1 MNQCHWQIWNPMQ
14 SENMAKRNGSKD
26 MIDSTKTMMARII
39 KDAAGYPITV
49 NKVKI
54 KGCKLTP
61 KLSGFIA
68 VC

>member
-1 MNQCHWQIWNPMQ
+1 MQ

-54 KGCKLTP
+54 KGCKLECCRALMTR
-61 KLSGFIA
+61 KALK
-68 VC
+68 